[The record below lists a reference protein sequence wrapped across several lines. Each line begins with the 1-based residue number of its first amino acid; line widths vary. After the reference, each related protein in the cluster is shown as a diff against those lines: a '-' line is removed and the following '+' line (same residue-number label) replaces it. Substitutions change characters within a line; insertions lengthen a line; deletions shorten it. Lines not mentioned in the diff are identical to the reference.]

1 MAAALDPSAAEA
13 LRASEARMRT
23 ILDTAVDAFISINS
37 DGVVE
42 SFNPAAERMFGYAAL
57 HPAGPRP

>member
-1 MAAALDPSAAEA
+1 
-13 LRASEARMRT
+13 MRT